1 MVMQLLVKKAD
12 LPPRCLRPG
21 SAPPP
26 FGYASVRVPQPPFGC
41 PATFASTRR
50 LRLGAAPSPG
60 MTGVV
65 TRHAALR
72 TIQGSCPFLGPTGT
86 LGLPTSA
93 GPLEGLAS
101 SDPTHISG
109 DPKEAQIS
117 EPMSSGPFRPL
128 D

>member
-50 LRLGAAPSPG
+50 LCLGAAPSPG

-72 TIQGSCPFLGPTGT
+72 TIQGPCPFLGPTGT

-93 GPLEGLAS
+93 DPLEELAS